1 MNKRLII
8 GIVGKKSHGKDT
20 IADMIVSRYGYHK
33 ISFADPL
40 KEGCRHIF
48 GLADEQLYGSAKDL
62 VDDFWMVTPRELLQY
77 IGTELLRNQ
86 LHNIMPH
93 IGNAIWIQ
101 RLEKTLINNPD
112 INYVIP
118 DIRFQNELDMLR
130 NHSAIIIKVVRP
142 IIRSD
147 DMHVSEI
154 SVDSIKGFD
163 KYVINNGSIE
173 SLYNKIHQIM
183 KKL

>member
-1 MNKRLII
+1 MDKRLII

-20 IADMIVSRYGYHK
+20 IADMIVGRYDYQK

-48 GLADEQLYGSAKDL
+48 GLSEEQLYGSAKDL
-62 VDDFWMVTPRELLQY
+62 VDDFWMVTPRELLQFL
-77 IGTELLRNQ
+77 GTELLRNQ
-86 LHNIMPH
+86 LYDIMPH

-101 RLEKTLINNPD
+101 RLEKTLIDNPN

-130 NHSAIIIKVVRP
+130 NHSAIIIKVY
-142 IIRSD
+142 RSNILNTD
-147 DMHVSEI
+147 LHISETG
-154 SVDSIKGFD
+154 VDNITGFD
-163 KYVINNGSIE
+163 KLVLNDSTIDALYKKVTHIINA
-173 SLYNKIHQIM
+173 L
-183 KKL
+183 